1 METHYN
7 EKECEKFLW
16 KVLVDLIRGVAPPPD
31 GDFPDAP
38 ENFKQYMMDHPE
50 LQAKLPKTSTALMIK
65 CWNCEKEYP
74 IRDAHCPFCGRF
86 NSKRSSIR

>member
-7 EKECEKFLW
+7 EKKCEQFYW
-16 KVLVDLIRGVAPPPD
+16 KVKGDLLRGVAPPPD

-38 ENFKQYMMDHPE
+38 ENFKQYMKDHPE
-50 LQAKLPKTSTALMIK
+50 LQSRLQKSDIGQKVI

-74 IRDAHCPFCGRF
+74 IRDIHCPFCGKF
-86 NSKRSSIR
+86 NSKRCSIR